1 MQESGERGD
10 AAFLENREPGDHC
23 VCRKNILGKFR
34 EKFSVKL
41 F

>member
-10 AAFLENREPGDHC
+10 AAFLENCEPGVC
-23 VCRKNILGKFR
+23 RECRKNILGKFR